1 MFWVKN
7 CSDTIFSRARKIIT
21 SKGFQAEPTKGSKP
35 LCYYFGFEA
44 LAKCFGNCIARTSFK
59 MFTCRY
65 GLCTWEW
72 DWTEAPVITGEQ
84 AGSRGRKRSCLS
96 VKRGSSWRKRQI
108 CVRTICS
115 LSLQEFQNV
124 HGRGKVCVK
133 ERAFNLTDW
142 VVYVKLTNERREI
155 HMWEPVFLQF

>member
-1 MFWVKN
+1 M
-7 CSDTIFSRARKIIT
+7 
-21 SKGFQAEPTKGSKP
+21 
-35 LCYYFGFEA
+35 
-44 LAKCFGNCIARTSFK
+44 
-59 MFTCRY
+59 
-65 GLCTWEW
+65 
-72 DWTEAPVITGEQ
+72 
-84 AGSRGRKRSCLS
+84 
-96 VKRGSSWRKRQI
+96 
-108 CVRTICS
+108 RTICS